1 MMKTL
6 RLILVLT
13 LAISLNTATAQ
24 LAANTSRELLTV
36 FPQPAGSELTISF
49 ANTALRSA
57 EVHMY
62 DLLGNL
68 VSEFN
73 ADRFDSG
80 TFTIYIG
87 DKKPGYYFLKVF
99 TEDGTFSRRITIKP

>member
-6 RLILVLT
+6 RLILVLSF
-13 LAISLNTATAQ
+13 AILYQSATAQ
-24 LAANTSRELLTV
+24 LAAPATREQFSV
-36 FPQPAGSELTISF
+36 FPQPAGSELTLSF
-49 ANTALRSA
+49 GNADLHAA
-57 EVHMY
+57 DVKMY

-73 ADRFDSG
+73 ADRFEDG
-80 TFTIYIG
+80 IFTIYIG